1 MTPAFFASLVGE
13 ANISTNSNPCPDVRH
28 VRAGGQQEHRGDAG
42 EAGQGPCGHG
52 GAARLVILTFRSI
65 SKRMLP
71 FLNSGARF

>member
-1 MTPAFFASLVGE
+1 MGE
-13 ANISTNSNPCPDVRH
+13 AKISPNPDPRPDVRH

-65 SKRMLP
+65 S
-71 FLNSGARF
+71 

>member
-1 MTPAFFASLVGE
+1 MGE
-13 ANISTNSNPCPDVRH
+13 AKISPNPDPRPDVRH

-52 GAARLVILTFRSI
+52 GAARLVHI
-65 SKRMLP
+65 SRKKLP